1 MAMKNKMINS
11 FFLKYGVQ
19 MTMLG
24 VIIAI
29 LLVIFLSLINGAASG
44 DLIIEKDN
52 FIIALLG
59 NGVIG
64 GGFFSFSTTNR
75 LLKFQTS
82 FGITRKK
89 IHRDYVLR
97 IIQVF
102 SWLVGIYLFYTSIDT
117 VIRGQYQEFVTK
129 IFDMRILFLLTL
141 FGMVNGLG
149 FWCGIK
155 QVKLALYMAILI
167 ILFIIVYLLYVL
179 RVENV
184 IVLGGIVIIT
194 LGLFLKNYRIIS
206 KEKIG

>member
-1 MAMKNKMINS
+1 MMAMKNKMINS

-89 IHRDYVLR
+89 LYRDYVLR

-102 SWLVGIYLFYTSIDT
+102 SWIVGIYLFYATMNI
-117 VIRGQYQEFVTK
+117 VISGQYQNL
-129 IFDMRILFLLTL
+129 I
-141 FGMVNGLG
+141 
-149 FWCGIK
+149 
-155 QVKLALYMAILI
+155 AIL
-167 ILFIIVYLLYVL
+167 LD
-179 RVENV
+179 
-184 IVLGGIVIIT
+184 
-194 LGLFLKNYRIIS
+194 
-206 KEKIG
+206 

>member
-1 MAMKNKMINS
+1 MAMKNKKINS

-19 MTMLG
+19 MTMIG

-29 LLVIFLSLINGAASG
+29 LLVIFLSLINGVNSS
-44 DLIIEKDN
+44 DLVIEKDN

-59 NGVIG
+59 NSVIG

-89 IHRDYVLR
+89 LYRDYVLR

-102 SWLVGIYLFYTSIDT
+102 SWIVGIYLFYATMNI
-117 VIRGQYQEFVTK
+117 VISGQYQNLIAILLDTK
-129 IFDMRILFLLTL
+129 ILFLLVL
-141 FGMVNGLG
+141 FGMINALG

-155 QVKLALYMAILI
+155 QVKLGLYIAILI
-167 ILFIIVYLLYVL
+167 IVFIITYLLYIL
-179 RVENV
+179 HIENSV
-184 IVLGGIVIIT
+184 VLGGFVIIT
-194 LGLFLKNYRIIS
+194 TGLFLNNYKIII
-206 KEKIG
+206 KGKIR